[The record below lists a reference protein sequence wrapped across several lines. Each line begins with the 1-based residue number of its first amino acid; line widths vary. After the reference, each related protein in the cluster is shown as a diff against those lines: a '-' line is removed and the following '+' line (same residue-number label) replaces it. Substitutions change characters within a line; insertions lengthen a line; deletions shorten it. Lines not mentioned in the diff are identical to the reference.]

1 MIELFYFW
9 NDITYPVNIGIK
21 TSHYI
26 TELVEGGFYENELR
40 NKYHGVKWI
49 GNGKTIILFENEVTI
64 IAYPSLDMN
73 YVVVVYNSNSKQYPA
88 PNNCVVYNI
97 DGTVHKII
105 STPVL
110 KTPDENGNF
119 IKGHHFDTVG
129 WAKNKQN
136 KTVLFLRV
144 DEREWDWVPWYEDI
158 EFNPET
164 GEFGDLIWRATH

>member
-1 MIELFYFW
+1 MKSINLRYVAESKNNNYFFYFNEPYSHTDENPAANSSNW
-9 NDITYPVNIGIK
+9 KALWWDYNNVIIK
-21 TSHYI
+21 I
-26 TELVEGGFYENELR
+26 EFEKG
-40 NKYHGVKWI
+40 
-49 GNGKTIILFENEVTI
+49 TIVSAQFDSDKEKI
-64 IAYPSLDMN
+64 II
-73 YVVVVYNSNSKQYPA
+73 VYDNRHSKQYPA

-97 DGTVHKII
+97 DGTIHKII

-110 KTPDENGNF
+110 KTLDENGNF
-119 IKGHHFDTVG
+119 IKGHHFDSVG
-129 WAKNKQN
+129 WTKNKQN